1 MFIVKYHHRSKGLRL
16 QIRHYA
22 SKSSWTEFLY
32 KVLHSLTLSY
42 DSLLHATTQ
51 AQHQVERGLLL
62 DVVVGE
68 RASVFQLF
76 ASEDKTLL
84 VRRDTL
90 FVLNLCFD
98 IVDRI

>member
-1 MFIVKYHHRSKGLRL
+1 MFIVKYHHRSKGLGL
-16 QIRHYA
+16 QIRHHA

-32 KVLHSLTLSY
+32 KVLQSLTPSC

-76 ASEDKTLL
+76 PSKDQTLL

-90 FVLNLCFD
+90 FVLNLCLD